1 MGEWYPP
8 FMGNNV
14 NKIQKKIAKVE
25 IKIAKLQEYKSALQ
39 NRLKK

>member
-8 FMGNNV
+8 LMGNNV

-39 NRLKK
+39 NRLK

>member
-1 MGEWYPP
+1 MGEWLPP
-8 FMGNNV
+8 LMGNNV
-14 NKIQKKIAKVE
+14 NKIQKKISKVE